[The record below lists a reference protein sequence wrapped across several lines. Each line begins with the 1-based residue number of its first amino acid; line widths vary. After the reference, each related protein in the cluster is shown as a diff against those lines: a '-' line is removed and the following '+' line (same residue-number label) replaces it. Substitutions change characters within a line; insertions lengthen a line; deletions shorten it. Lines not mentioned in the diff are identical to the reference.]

1 MKEKN
6 DNANENNVLI
16 DDTMRSS
23 APNASDESINESLLL
38 KNQSCSQKFI
48 NKIRI
53 FPFIFYFLIIIF
65 MLGLSIIIYYIY
77 YCSTQKENFT
87 EFKRDWISPSL
98 DKRNYSIYL
107 FDNKLEVMLIQD
119 PFFDK
124 DGGAIVIEKG
134 YLDNPLEEG
143 LSNYITHILSYYNFE
158 DPNPKNIDI
167 LTNYYGDFK
176 FEDEGDFIIFRFA
189 VLNNGFKKFLRFFSA
204 ILDWKD
210 LDDVLY
216 SNISEEV
223 INDLTKDYENNEHYV
238 PKIENHLIEYLVYG
252 FKNSSNEEILPEG
265 NVEALR
271 KIDLS
276 KVKDYLEKL
285 INPSKIKIVIFSK
298 YKFYLSSKY
307 MKHYFRYLIE
317 KNDSSSE
324 TTDEFDENKNEE
336 RVFNKSQL
344 IFMNLENDNN
354 NYIKI
359 IYYIDKVDDEDYP
372 ELYYKQAY
380 FKYISDFI
388 NKKKDHSLYSSISDN
403 IKSINTSVN
412 VILKSKIQFTVE
424 LKLID
429 LKNITG
435 IIYLTYQYIHKIINE
450 TDEENIQFDRYEEL
464 KNICRNAQNLVENS
478 YDTMG
483 LAKDNAKH
491 LTLSKYAQKYY
502 YFFDCVPWNDSLEYN
517 KTILYNKTTPYLKQL
532 RPENSIIILGIRE
545 KDRKNFTCVSKKFNI
560 SCEYLKNDSN
570 FKETNYYKVK
580 YKSIIFDS
588 NELEKTLM
596 NDTDNFNI
604 TFESNKFKSQYNN
617 SCIKPDIPL
626 MDINY
631 TFIDI
636 NFIKNETL
644 NIFHFKQNA
653 KNCVQKVLL
662 KFNLY
667 HPFLRAK
674 VDKISNRKFFYLLI
688 MEIFTAIKRKIIEE
702 LSDAISAKNEISF
715 GQTDNCLF
723 IKVFCFSDQAYN
735 ISEKIKNILYET
747 DWKNDTDFL
756 ENNYLYKNETFDEY
770 FRFDKKNIQE
780 MSRFYFRRFLKNN
793 DLFNYYEFFPEDFED
808 KAYGQF
814 IYFFNKPDIYKHFNS
829 FAIEGYIYG
838 YYTKEEADNLSKL
851 FDINNIEEM
860 KGALFLVNIK
870 EEDVKDVYHYL
881 SWTKKIKNLT
891 ENSTVSINA
900 KIYNKAELGNYGI
913 SYRKFNESQLN
924 ISIFKN
930 ILLNLETNRNSLLE
944 RKDMI
949 FYGDQYCELIFL
961 EEDKTKIIPYEELV
975 EREWNALLDNNE
987 TLNTEV
993 DNIGN
998 RYYYMIKNYI
1008 DLLKKDQASLQDRG
1022 FYEINLF
1029 DQSGIELNKTKIIE
1043 EYKDAYEN
1051 KVISKD
1057 EFDNKIEY
1065 LRNHLNNYRV
1075 DVYIRDN

>member
-1 MKEKN
+1 MKETN
-6 DNANENNVLI
+6 DNSNENNILL

-23 APNASDESINESLLL
+23 APIKLNESLNESLLL
-38 KNQSCSQKFI
+38 NEQTFFQKFI
-48 NKIRI
+48 SKMRS
-53 FPFIFYFLIIIF
+53 FSFIFYFQIIIF
-65 MLGLSIIIYYIY
+65 ILGLSIMIYYIY
-77 YCSTQKENFT
+77 YYSTQKPNFIKFDR
-87 EFKRDWISPSL
+87 EWISPPL
-98 DKRNYSIYL
+98 DRRNYSIYL
-107 FDNKLEVMLIQD
+107 FNNGLEVMLIQD
-119 PFFDK
+119 ALFDK

-134 YLDNPLEEG
+134 HLDYPEEEG
-143 LSNYITHILSYYNFE
+143 LTNYITHILSYYNFE
-158 DPNPKNIDI
+158 EPNNIDI
-167 LTNYYGDFK
+167 LKNYYGDFN
-176 FEDEGDFIIFRFA
+176 FQDDGVFIIFRFDI
-189 VLNNGFKKFLRFFSA
+189 LNNGFKRFLQFFSS

-210 LDDVLY
+210 LDDKIFNDIRNKVIEHM
-216 SNISEEV
+216 SNDFKQ
-223 INDLTKDYENNEHYV
+223 NQQYTPY
-238 PKIENHLIEYLVYG
+238 IENHLIQYLVYR
-252 FKNSSNEEILPEG
+252 FNKNNNEEILPEG
-265 NVEALR
+265 NAEVLNNT
-271 KIDLS
+271 DFS
-276 KVKDYLEKL
+276 KVKGYLEEL

-298 YKFYLSSKY
+298 YKFSLSSKY
-307 MKHYFRYLIE
+307 MKYNFKYLIE
-317 KNDSSSE
+317 KKNFTSE
-324 TTDEFDENKNEE
+324 TKGELKENKKED

-344 IFMNLENDNN
+344 IFMNLTNDDT
-354 NYIKI
+354 NYLKI
-359 IYYIDKVDDEDYP
+359 IYYIDKVDDEDFP

-380 FKYISDFI
+380 FEYISDFI
-388 NKKKDHSLYSSISDN
+388 NKKKNHTLYSAIKNN
-403 IKSINTSVN
+403 IKSINSYVE
-412 VILKSKIQFTVE
+412 VILKTKIQFTIE
-424 LKLID
+424 LELID
-429 LKNITG
+429 LNDITG
-435 IIYLTYQYIHKIINE
+435 IIYLTYQYIHKIINK
-450 TDEENIQFDRYEEL
+450 TDEENIQLDRYAEL
-464 KNICRNAQNLVENS
+464 KEICRNDINLKENS
-478 YDTMG
+478 YDTMS
-483 LAKDNAKH
+483 LAMANARH
-491 LTLSKYAQKYY
+491 LVLSKYANKYY
-502 YFFDCVPWNDSLEYN
+502 YYFDCVPWDDSLVYD
-517 KTILYNKTTPYLKQL
+517 KTILYNKTAPYLKQL
-532 RPENSIIILGIRE
+532 RPENSVIILGIRE
-545 KDRKNFTCVSKKFNI
+545 KDRKNLTCINKNFDLD
-560 SCEYLKNDSN
+560 CEYLKNEFN
-570 FKETNYYKVK
+570 FNVTKYYKVK
-580 YKSIIFDS
+580 YKNIKFDS
-588 NELEKTLM
+588 EKLEKILT

-604 TFESNKFKSQYNN
+604 TFESNKFKSKYNYACN
-617 SCIKPDIPL
+617 ESADS
-626 MDINY
+626 D
-631 TFIDI
+631 FIDI
-636 NFIKNETL
+636 NFNENETL
-644 NIFHFKQNA
+644 NIFHFKRNI
-653 KNCVQKVLL
+653 KTCVQKVLL

-793 DLFNYYEFFPEDFED
+793 DLFNYYEFFPEDFEG
-808 KAYGQF
+808 KAYRQF

-900 KIYNKAELGNYGI
+900 KIYNKAELGNHGI

-1008 DLLKKDQASLQDRG
+1008 DLLKKDQASLQERA

-1029 DQSGIELNKTKIIE
+1029 DQNGTDLNRTKIIE
-1043 EYKDAYEN
+1043 EYKNNY
-1051 KVISKD
+1051 
-1057 EFDNKIEY
+1057 DNKLIDKIEYDEKIKY
-1065 LRNHLNNYRV
+1065 LRNHLNNYRF
-1075 DVYIRDN
+1075 DVYTLDKE

>member
-1 MKEKN
+1 MKETN
-6 DNANENNVLI
+6 DNLNENNILL

-23 APNASDESINESLLL
+23 APIKLNESLNESLLL
-38 KNQSCSQKFI
+38 NEQTFFQKFI
-48 NKIRI
+48 SKMRS
-53 FPFIFYFLIIIF
+53 FSFIFYFQIIIII
-65 MLGLSIIIYYIY
+65 LGLSIMIYYIY
-77 YCSTQKENFT
+77 YYSTQKPNFIKFDR
-87 EFKRDWISPSL
+87 EWISPPL
-98 DKRNYSIYL
+98 DRRNYSIYL
-107 FDNKLEVMLIQD
+107 FNNGLEVMLIQD
-119 PFFDK
+119 ALFDK

-134 YLDNPLEEG
+134 HLDYPEEEG
-143 LSNYITHILSYYNFE
+143 LTNYITHILSYYNFE
-158 DPNPKNIDI
+158 QPNNIDI
-167 LTNYYGDFK
+167 LKNYYGDFN
-176 FEDEGDFIIFRFA
+176 FQDDGDFIIFRFDI
-189 VLNNGFKKFLRFFSA
+189 LNNGFKRFLQFFSS

-210 LDDVLY
+210 LDDKIFNDIRNKVVEHM
-216 SNISEEV
+216 SNDFKQ
-223 INDLTKDYENNEHYV
+223 NQQYTPY
-238 PKIENHLIEYLVYG
+238 IENHLIQYLVYRFNKG
-252 FKNSSNEEILPEG
+252 NNEEILPEG
-265 NVEALR
+265 NVEVL
-271 KIDLS
+271 KNTDIS
-276 KVKDYLEKL
+276 KVKDYLEEL

-298 YKFYLSSKY
+298 YKFSLSSKY
-307 MKHYFRYLIE
+307 MKYNFKYLIE
-317 KNDSSSE
+317 KKNFTSE
-324 TTDEFDENKNEE
+324 TKGELKENKKED

-344 IFMNLENDNN
+344 IFMNLTNDDT
-354 NYIKI
+354 NYLKI
-359 IYYIDKVDDEDYP
+359 IYYIDKVDDEDFP

-380 FKYISDFI
+380 FEYISDFI
-388 NKKKDHSLYSSISDN
+388 NKKKNHTLYSAIKNN
-403 IKSINTSVN
+403 IKSINSYVE
-412 VILKSKIQFTVE
+412 VILKTKIKFTIE
-424 LKLID
+424 LELID
-429 LKNITG
+429 LNDITG
-435 IIYLTYQYIHKIINE
+435 IIYLTYQYIHKIINK
-450 TDEENIQFDRYEEL
+450 TDEENIQLDRYEEL
-464 KNICRNAQNLVENS
+464 KEICRNDQNLKENS
-478 YDTMG
+478 YDTMS
-483 LAKDNAKH
+483 LAMTNAEH
-491 LTLSKYAQKYY
+491 LVLSKYAKKYY
-502 YFFDCVPWNDSLEYN
+502 YYFNCVPWDDSLVYD
-517 KTILYNKTTPYLKQL
+517 KTILYNKTAPYLKQL
-532 RPENSIIILGIRE
+532 RPENSVIILGIRE
-545 KDRKNFTCVSKKFNI
+545 KDRKNLTCINTKFDLD
-560 SCEYLKNDSN
+560 CEYLKNESN
-570 FKETNYYKVK
+570 FNETKYYKVK
-580 YKSIIFDS
+580 YKNIKFDS
-588 NELEKTLM
+588 EELEKILM

-604 TFESNKFKSQYNN
+604 TFESNKFKSKYNY
-617 SCIKPDIPL
+617 SCNESADSA
-626 MDINY
+626 
-631 TFIDI
+631 FIDI
-636 NFIKNETL
+636 NFNENETL
-644 NIFHFKQNA
+644 NIFHFKRNI
-653 KNCVQKVLL
+653 KTCVQKVLL

-1008 DLLKKDQASLQDRG
+1008 DLLKKDQASLQERA

-1029 DQSGIELNKTKIIE
+1029 DQNGTDLNRTKIIE
-1043 EYKDAYEN
+1043 EYKNNY
-1051 KVISKD
+1051 
-1057 EFDNKIEY
+1057 DNKLIDKIEYDEKIKY
-1065 LRNHLNNYRV
+1065 LRNHLNNYRF
-1075 DVYIRDN
+1075 DVYTLDKE